1 VRIVNDRYELV
12 APLAAGGM
20 GSLWEGRDQRLNR
33 KVAVKFVRHD
43 RSAER
48 DEVIRRFYREARVT
62 ARLRHPG
69 IPVLYDFG
77 TEDDDLFIVMELI
90 TGHTAAE
97 LIAEVTP
104 LPVSWAAAIGAQVCA
119 ALAAAHTL
127 SLVHRDL
134 KPANVMISPDG
145 TVKVLDFGLAAALD
159 MSELSQITRSGEAPG
174 TASYMAPEIAA
185 GNPASPRSD
194 LYSVGCLLYE
204 LLTASRA
211 FMSPDPRPEIGSRLS
226 DSPEPV
232 RRIRPDVSADLERLT
247 VELLSKAPEDR
258 PADAVSVFSRLL
270 PFVANLP
277 PLPGVIR
284 LDTATDPVHMYAIAV
299 ERISRIRR

>member
-1 VRIVNDRYELV
+1 VRIINGRYELV

-43 RSAER
+43 RSAGR
-48 DEVIRRFYREARVT
+48 DDVIRRFYREARIT
-62 ARLRHPG
+62 ARLRHQG

-77 TEDDDLFIVMELI
+77 TDDDDLFIVMELI

-104 LPVSWAAAIGAQVCA
+104 LPISWAAAIGAQVCA
-119 ALAAAHTL
+119 ALAAAHEL

-134 KPANVMISPDG
+134 KPANVMMCPDG
-145 TVKVLDFGLAAALD
+145 TVKVLDFGLATATD
-159 MSELSQITRSGEAPG
+159 MAEFSQITRSGEAPG

-185 GNPASPRSD
+185 GNPADARSD

-204 LLTASRA
+204 LLTASRV
-211 FMSPDPRPEIGSRLS
+211 FRSPDPATEVGRHMS

-232 RRIRPDVSADLERLT
+232 RRIRPDVPAEMDRLT
-247 VELLSKAPEDR
+247 LELLNKRPEER
-258 PADAVSVFSRLL
+258 PADSAAVFSRLL
-270 PFVANLP
+270 PYVVDVP
-277 PLPGVIR
+277 PLLGVIQI
-284 LDTATDPVHMYAIAV
+284 DAATDPVHMYAIAV